1 MMLRDSIWGMPQ
13 ISDIMP
19 FPIANR
25 ITEVQSPV
33 IPIVGEWVAA
43 HPGTISLGQGVVHYS
58 PPPQVQDGIQTF
70 QSDPIHHKYKLVQ
83 GIPEL
88 LSALTN
94 KLQTDNG
101 IKIDPLDRLMITAGS
116 NMAFMNAIMA
126 IADFGDEIILPKPY
140 YFNHEMAITMLGAI
154 PKGIDPDANMLPTL
168 SAIESA
174 ITPKTRAVVTISPN
188 NPSGMVFP
196 KSLLTEINQLCKE
209 RGIYHISDEA
219 YEYFLYEDATHFSP
233 GSLPGSEEHTFSLF
247 SLSKAFGFA
256 SWRIGYMV
264 MPAALMPS
272 VKKIQDTNLICAP
285 AISQFA
291 AVAALSAGKTYCTQH
306 LPAMNNVRRHLL
318 EGLEALK
325 PFVRIIPAKGAFY
338 VLIELDLEAQPL
350 EVVEKLIQDHH
361 VAVIP
366 GTAFGLDQGCY
377 LRVAFGALQEE
388 TANEAVERLLK
399 GLKQLRD
406 HGMQ

>member
-1 MMLRDSIWGMPQ
+1 
-13 ISDIMP
+13 MP
-19 FPIANR
+19 FPIAKR
-25 ITEVQSPV
+25 ITAVQSPV

-43 HPGTISLGQGVVHYS
+43 HPGTISLGQGVVHYQ
-58 PPPQVQDGIQTF
+58 PPPEVQEGIRTF
-70 QSDPIHHKYKLVQ
+70 QSNPIHHKYKLVN

-88 LSALTN
+88 LSALTD
-94 KLQTDNG
+94 KLQTDNNIR
-101 IKIDPLDRLMITAGS
+101 IKPQDRLMVTAGS

-140 YFNHEMAITMLGAI
+140 YFNHEMAITMLGAV
-154 PKGIDPDANMLPTL
+154 PKAIEPDADMLPTL
-168 SAIESA
+168 SAIEKA
-174 ITPKTRAVVTISPN
+174 ITPRTRAVVTISPN

-196 KSLLTEINQLCKE
+196 RSLLTDINLLCKE

-219 YEYFLYEDATHFSP
+219 YEYFLYDDAGHFSP
-233 GSLPGSEEHTFSLF
+233 GSLAESEDHTFSLF

-291 AVAALSAGKTYCTQH
+291 AVSALAAGKTYCTQH
-306 LPAMNNVRRHLL
+306 LPAMNHVRRHLL
-318 EGLEALK
+318 DGLEALT

-338 VLIELDLEAQPL
+338 VLIELDLDAEPIK
-350 EVVEKLIQDHH
+350 VVEKLIQDHQ

-377 LRVAFGALQEE
+377 LRIAFGALKEE

-406 HGMQ
+406 NGMK

>member
-1 MMLRDSIWGMPQ
+1 
-13 ISDIMP
+13 MP

-25 ITEVQSPV
+25 ITQVQSPV

-43 HPGTISLGQGVVHYS
+43 HPGTISLGQGVVHY
-58 PPPQVQDGIQTF
+58 PPPPEVEEGIRTF
-70 QSDPIHHKYKLVQ
+70 QSDPVHHKYKLVQ

-88 LSALTN
+88 QASLAE
-94 KLQTDNG
+94 KLQTDNQ
-101 IKIDPLDRLMITAGS
+101 IKIAPKDRLMVTAGS
-116 NMAFMNAIMA
+116 NMAFMNTIMA

-140 YFNHEMAITMLGAI
+140 YFNHEMAITMLGAVPREI
-154 PKGIDPDANMLPTL
+154 EPDENMLPTL
-168 SAIESA
+168 SAIETA
-174 ITPKTRAVVTISPN
+174 IGPRTRAIVTISPN

-196 KSLLTEINQLCKE
+196 KSLLVEINQLCKE

-219 YEYFLYEDATHFSP
+219 YEYFLYDEAEHFSP

-264 MPAALMPS
+264 MPPALMPS

-291 AVAALSAGKTYCTQH
+291 AVKALAAGKSYCTQH
-306 LPAMNNVRRHLL
+306 LPSMNNVRRHLL
-318 EGLEALK
+318 NGLEALT

-338 VLIELDLEAQPL
+338 VLIELDLNEEPL
-350 EVVEKLIQDHH
+350 KVVETLIRNHQ

-366 GTAFGLDQGCY
+366 GTAFGLDKGCY
-377 LRVAFGALQEE
+377 LRIAFGALKED
-388 TANEAVERLLK
+388 TATEAVGRLLN
-399 GLKQLRD
+399 GLEKLRE
-406 HGMQ
+406 HGM

>member
-1 MMLRDSIWGMPQ
+1 MMS
-13 ISDIMP
+13 

-25 ITEVQSPV
+25 IKEVQSPV

-43 HPGTISLGQGVVHYS
+43 HPGTISLGQGVVHY
-58 PPPQVQDGIQTF
+58 PPPPEVQQGIKTF
-70 QSDPIHHKYKLVQ
+70 QSDPVHHKYKLVQ

-88 LSALTN
+88 LSAVRD
-94 KLQTDNG
+94 KLQSDN
-101 IKIDPLDRLMITAGS
+101 KIRINPADRLMITAGS

-140 YFNHEMAITMLGAI
+140 YFNHEMAITMLGAV
-154 PKGIDPDANMLPTL
+154 PKGIEPDTRMLPTL
-168 SAIESA
+168 SGIEAA

-196 KSLLTEINQLCKE
+196 ESLLTEINHLCKE

-219 YEYFLYEDATHFSP
+219 YEYFLFDDAIHFSP
-233 GSLPGSEEHTFSLF
+233 GSLPGSEGHTFSLF

-264 MPAALMPS
+264 MPADLMPS

-291 AVAALSAGKTYCTQH
+291 AVSALAAGKSYCTQH
-306 LPAMNNVRRHLL
+306 LPSMNHVRRHLL
-318 EGLEALK
+318 DGLEDLT
-325 PFVRIIPAKGAFY
+325 PFVRIIPAKGALY
-338 VLIELDLEAQPL
+338 ILIELDMDAEPL
-350 EVVEKLIQDHH
+350 HVVEKLIREHQ
-361 VAVIP
+361 VAIIP
-366 GTAFGLDQGCY
+366 GTAFGLNDGCY
-377 LRVAFGALQEE
+377 LRIAFGALKEE

-399 GLKQLRD
+399 GLKKLRD
-406 HGMQ
+406 EGM